1 MKQKIVLFMAIV
13 VIVSLCVSACGQAA
27 QPTAP
32 ATEPPSEPTV
42 EPTAPPTEAPSEP
55 TAEGGVVPPAPGE
68 SPTVDA
74 IRQAGKL
81 RAGIAV
87 ALPWLGQDPQTGEFF
102 GPSIEIGEWIAEGLG
117 VELEL
122 VESNW
127 DVIVAGL
134 QANKF
139 EVAIAPLNPTP
150 ERREVADFVG
160 YLEAGLCHMVL
171 KDNDKIQTLE
181 DLNRPDVVWCQYTG
195 GGTLQA
201 VQAKYPDAQYDTI
214 VAPPGGEARIEEVL
228 AGRCDAT
235 TIDSPLIIV
244 YQQEFP
250 QIKVL
255 PESAEYCSVHPD
267 LPAPVSMAL
276 SKGDEAFKAYLE
288 DVVEAH
294 RDEIDASYIMYS
306 APEYLRPPE

>member
-1 MKQKIVLFMAIV
+1 MKHRIIVLMAMLV
-13 VIVSLCVSACGQAA
+13 AASLCLNACGPAT
-27 QPTAP
+27 QPTP
-32 ATEPPSEPTV
+32 A
-42 EPTAPPTEAPSEP
+42 ATEAPTEP
-55 TAEGGVVPPAPGE
+55 SGEEGGIAPAPGE
-68 SPTVDA
+68 SPTADA
-74 IRQAGKL
+74 IREAGKL

-102 GPSIEIGEWIAEGLG
+102 GPSIELGQWMAEGLG

-150 ERREVADFVG
+150 ERKEVVDFVG

-171 KDNDKIQTLE
+171 EDNEKIQTVE

-201 VQAKYPDAQYDTI
+201 VRAKYPDAQYDTI

-244 YQQEFP
+244 YQAEFP
-250 QIKVL
+250 QIRVL
-255 PESAEYCSVHPD
+255 PESAEYCAVHPD
-267 LPAPVSMAL
+267 LPAAVSMAL
-276 SKGDEAFKAYLE
+276 SYGDEAFKAYLE
-288 DVVEAH
+288 AIVAAH
-294 RDEIDASYIMYS
+294 RDEIDASYIKYS
-306 APEYLRPPE
+306 DPEYLRPQE